1 MKANELIHFGDKL
14 IIHASYY
21 HGPAMIV
28 QIGKNK
34 FMVIETT
41 SGNRLKDKIL
51 KSKHPITTDS
61 CNLYGFFSKSDIIKY
76 LIGTSGNV
84 HITVK
89 KRHLYPYCYKE
100 AAKCWGK

>member
-1 MKANELIHFGDKL
+1 MKSNELIHFGDKL
-14 IIHASYY
+14 IIHTSYY

-61 CNLYGFFSKSDIIKY
+61 YNLYGFFSKNEVIEYLGGII
-76 LIGTSGNV
+76 T
-84 HITVK
+84 ITVK

-100 AAKCWGK
+100 AAKCWGEANG